1 MISSGV
7 PGASL
12 QPVGLPSFE
21 RRAQV
26 RPHSAPVTIATSNAP
41 RWMSRKVRLTAVC
54 T

>member
-12 QPVGLPSFE
+12 HAVGRPCFE
-21 RRAQV
+21 SRAQV
-26 RPHSAPVTIATSNAP
+26 RPHSAPVTIATSSAP
-41 RWMSRKVRLTAVC
+41 RWMSRKVLLTAVC